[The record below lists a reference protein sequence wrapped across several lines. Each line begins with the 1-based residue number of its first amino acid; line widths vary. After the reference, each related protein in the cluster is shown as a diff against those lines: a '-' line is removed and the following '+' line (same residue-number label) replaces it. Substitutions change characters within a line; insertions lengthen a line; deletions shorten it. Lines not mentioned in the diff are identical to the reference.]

1 MSVVKT
7 KLSGKEKLTAG
18 QKKMLE
24 DLDKKEIDFSDIP
37 ELSDEDL
44 K

>member
-18 QKKMLE
+18 QKKCWRIWI
-24 DLDKKEIDFSDIP
+24 KK
-37 ELSDEDL
+37 